1 MRRVTSVMR
10 RSPAFTLI
18 EIAIAVFILLLV
30 LLLAVPSLTGV
41 LADRRLRRSLDT
53 FNDLVH
59 QAQEH
64 SVAEH
69 RPYLIVFAGK
79 IVEVRPEVF
88 VKGEEE
94 KATAQFQIA
103 KSDTVKLIFPA
114 ALTRNPPAEWIFWP
128 SGICEP
134 AVVQFV
140 GRDGKWA
147 ATYSPLSAQPE
158 LTSYAA
164 R

>member
-1 MRRVTSVMR
+1 MMR

-18 EIAIAVFILLLV
+18 EIAIAVFILMLLF
-30 LLLAVPSLTGV
+30 LLAVPSLTGV
-41 LADRRLRRSLDT
+41 LADRRLRHSLDT
-53 FNDLVH
+53 FNNLVH

-69 RPYLIVFAGK
+69 RSYLIVSDGK
-79 IVEVRPEVF
+79 NIEVRPEVF
-88 VKGEEE
+88 AKGEEE
-94 KATAQFQIA
+94 KATAQFQIG
-103 KSDTVKLIFPA
+103 KSDALKLVLPA
-114 ALTRNPPAEWIFWP
+114 ALTKNPPAEWIFWP

-134 AVVQFV
+134 AVVQFA
-140 GRDGKWA
+140 GRDGKWTA
-147 ATYSPLSAQPE
+147 SYSPLFARPE